1 MFGAARIEDF
11 GHGSVCLPFC
21 DPLGEYRWNDRPED
35 LPRGVE
41 SLWIYGGAGRTLS
54 RQTLTGHWKTCLAVF
69 RRFGADGTV
78 DDVSLRVL
86 GPVTEPVSQ
95 DTPHGLEIIAARLFP
110 EYAIPLLSLRPSE
123 ISDTNPDWPQHLV
136 RACSHLRKLAE
147 SGAAAETIA
156 EALLRLISR
165 QIETLAPAMS
175 GMFAALQAIRE
186 HNGQMEINALTEF
199 ADMSGRTLRRV
210 SADRIGLSPKAYAR
224 YVRHQR
230 LVQTA
235 MRFKTPDWAGLAY
248 DFGFSDQAHMARDVK
263 AMSGLTPAAL
273 HRQRT
278 GVQHKQK
285 SPA

>member
-1 MFGAARIEDF
+1 MSGAARIEDF
-11 GHGSVCLPFC
+11 GQTSLCLPFC

-54 RQTLTGHWKTCLAVF
+54 HQTLTGHWKTCLAVF
-69 RRFGADGTV
+69 RRFGADGRV
-78 DDVSLRVL
+78 EDVSLRVL
-86 GPVTEPVSQ
+86 GPVTQPVSQ
-95 DTPHGLEIIAARLFP
+95 DAPYGLEIIAARLFP
-110 EYAIPLLSLRPSE
+110 EYAIPLLGLRPSE
-123 ISDTNPDWPQHLV
+123 ISDLNPDWPQHLL
-136 RACSHLRKLAE
+136 RSGEHLRRLAE

-165 QIETLAPAMS
+165 QIETVAPATS

-199 ADMSGRTLRRV
+199 ADMSARTLRRV
-210 SADRIGLSPKAYAR
+210 STDRIGLSPKAYAR

-235 MRFKTPDWAGLAY
+235 TRYETPDWAGLAY

-273 HRQRT
+273 HRQRI
-278 GVQHKQK
+278 GI
-285 SPA
+285 

>member
-1 MFGAARIEDF
+1 MPGAARIEDF
-11 GHGSVCLPFC
+11 GHALLCLPFC
-21 DPLGEYRWNDRPED
+21 DPLGEYRWNDRSDD

-69 RRFGADGTV
+69 RRFNADGRV
-78 DDVSLRVL
+78 EDVSLRVL
-86 GPVTEPVSQ
+86 GPVTQPVSQ

-110 EYAIPLLSLRPSE
+110 EYTIPLLGLRPSE
-123 ISDTNPDWPQHLV
+123 ISDTNPDWPNHL
-136 RACSHLRKLAE
+136 ALSGDHLRKLAE

-165 QIETLAPAMS
+165 QIGTIAPAAS
-175 GMFAALQAIRE
+175 GMFAALRAIRE
-186 HNGQMEINALTEF
+186 HNGQMDINALTEF
-199 ADMSGRTLRRV
+199 ADMSARTLRRA

-230 LVQTA
+230 LVQTM
-235 MRFKTPDWAGLAY
+235 MRHETPDWAGLAY

-278 GVQHKQK
+278 GI
-285 SPA
+285 

>member
-1 MFGAARIEDF
+1 MSGAARIEDF
-11 GHGSVCLPFC
+11 GHASVCLPFC
-21 DPLGEYRWNDRPED
+21 DPLGEYRWNDRPDD

-69 RRFGADGTV
+69 RQFGADGRV
-78 DDVSLRVL
+78 EDVSLRVL
-86 GPVTEPVSQ
+86 GPVTQPVSQ

-110 EYAIPLLSLRPSE
+110 EYAIPLLGLRPSE
-123 ISDTNPDWPQHLV
+123 VSDTNPDWPNHLALSGYHV
-136 RACSHLRKLAE
+136 RRLAE
-147 SGAAAETIA
+147 SGVAAETIA
-156 EALLRLISR
+156 EALLGLISR
-165 QIETLAPAMS
+165 QIETIAPVAS
-175 GMFAALQAIRE
+175 GMFTALQAIRE
-186 HNGQMEINALTEF
+186 HNGQMDINALTDF
-199 ADMSGRTLRRV
+199 ADMSARTLRRV
-210 SADRIGLSPKAYAR
+210 STDRIGLSPKAYAR

-235 MRFKTPDWAGLAY
+235 MRFKTPDWADLAY

-278 GVQHKQK
+278 GVQGVRT
-285 SPA
+285 P

>member
-1 MFGAARIEDF
+1 MSGATRIEDI
-11 GHGSVCLPFC
+11 GQTSVRLPFC
-21 DPLGEYRWNDRPED
+21 DPLGEYRWNDTPED

-69 RRFGADGTV
+69 RRFGADGSV
-78 DDVSLRVL
+78 EEISLRVL
-86 GPVTEPVSQ
+86 GPVTQPVSQ

-110 EYAIPLLSLRPSE
+110 EYAIPLLGLRPSE
-123 ISDTNPDWPQHLV
+123 ISDLTPDWPNHLIL
-136 RACSHLRKLAE
+136 AGDHLRGLAE

-156 EALLRLISR
+156 EALLHLISR
-165 QIETLAPAMS
+165 QIETIAPVAS
-175 GMFAALQAIRE
+175 NMFAALQAIRE
-186 HNGQMEINALTEF
+186 HDGQLDINALTEF
-199 ADMSGRTLRRV
+199 ANMSARTLRRV
-210 SADRIGLSPKAYAR
+210 STERIGLSPKAYAR

-235 MRFKTPDWAGLAY
+235 MRYETPDWAGLAY
-248 DFGFSDQAHMARDVK
+248 DFGFSDQAHMARVVK

-278 GVQHKQK
+278 GV
-285 SPA
+285 

>member
-1 MFGAARIEDF
+1 MSGAARIEDF
-11 GHGSVCLPFC
+11 GQTPLCLPFC
-21 DPLGEYRWNDRPED
+21 DPLGEYRWNDRPGD

-69 RRFGADGTV
+69 RRFSADGTV

-86 GPVTEPVSQ
+86 GPVTQPASQ

-110 EYAIPLLSLRPSE
+110 EYAIPLLNLRPSE
-123 ISDTNPDWPQHLV
+123 ISDTNPDWPQHLTH
-136 RACSHLRKLAE
+136 AGDHLRRLAE
-147 SGAAAETIA
+147 CGAAAETIA

-165 QIETLAPAMS
+165 QIGTIAPAAS
-175 GMFAALQAIRE
+175 GMFVALRAIRE
-186 HNGQMEINALTEF
+186 HNGHLNINALTEF
-199 ADMSGRTLRRV
+199 ADMSARTLRRV
-210 SADRIGLSPKAYAR
+210 STDRIGLSPKAYAR

-235 MRFKTPDWAGLAY
+235 MRYETPDWAGLAY
-248 DFGFSDQAHMARDVK
+248 EFGFSDQAHMARDVK
-263 AMSGLTPAAL
+263 AMSGLTPAVL

-278 GVQHKQK
+278 GV
-285 SPA
+285 

>member
-1 MFGAARIEDF
+1 MSGAARIEDF

-78 DDVSLRVL
+78 DDVSLRLL

-95 DTPHGLEIIAARLFP
+95 DTPYGLEIIAARLFP
-110 EYAIPLLSLRPSE
+110 EYAIPLLGLRPSE
-123 ISDTNPDWPQHLV
+123 ISDTNPDWPNHLT
-136 RACSHLRKLAE
+136 RAGDHLRILAE

-156 EALLRLISR
+156 AALLRLISR
-165 QIETLAPAMS
+165 QIGTLAPAAS
-175 GMFAALQAIRE
+175 GMFAALQAIRGR
-186 HNGQMEINALTEF
+186 NGYLEINALTEF
-199 ADMSGRTLRRV
+199 ADMSARTLRRV
-210 SADRIGLSPKAYAR
+210 STDQIGLSPKAYAR

-235 MRFKTPDWAGLAY
+235 MRYETPDWAGLAY

-278 GVQHKQK
+278 GV
-285 SPA
+285 